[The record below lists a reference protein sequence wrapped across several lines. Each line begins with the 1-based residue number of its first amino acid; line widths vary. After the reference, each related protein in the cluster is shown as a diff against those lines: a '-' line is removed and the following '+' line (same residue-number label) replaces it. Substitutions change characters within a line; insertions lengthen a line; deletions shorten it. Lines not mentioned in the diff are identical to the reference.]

1 MFLKQDTFQTKKV
14 KYKTKYSEDH
24 RLFQCLLLVFFQFG
38 VILCL
43 TYYSEVSF
51 LTVVPPIHKH
61 IFKKKDLIYLLGHI
75 LFFPFVHCH
84 SFVINKL
91 SNFHVTSWELKAT
104 ERHELTQFSQTVPTH
119 KTQS

>member
-1 MFLKQDTFQTKKV
+1 MFFKQGTFQTKKV

-24 RLFQCLLLVFFQFG
+24 RLFQCLLLFFFQFG

-61 IFKKKDLIYLLGHI
+61 IFKK
-75 LFFPFVHCH
+75 
-84 SFVINKL
+84 
-91 SNFHVTSWELKAT
+91 
-104 ERHELTQFSQTVPTH
+104 
-119 KTQS
+119 